1 MKNIAVLGLG
11 YFGLPLAVEFGKIR
25 KVIGFDTS
33 QERVNELKKGRDS
46 TQECSV
52 ENIKLA
58 TKLSFSSDVSSIKS
72 AQIYIVTVPTPINT
86 ENAPDLA
93 PLNSASSI
101 IASVLE
107 RGDIVIYEST
117 VFPGATEEM
126 CVPILED
133 ISGLEFNKDFFCG
146 YSPERINPGDR
157 INSLTQIKKVTSGSN
172 EKIAYEI
179 DNLYS
184 SIIEAGTWL
193 APSIKV
199 AEAAKVIENTQRDIN
214 ISIVNEF
221 ALIFDKIGIDTTE
234 VLEAASTKWNFMHF
248 KPGLVG
254 GHCIAVDPYYLSY
267 KAKSAGKSADLIDT
281 ARKINNSIPSFI
293 AEKVYNGVKSL
304 DGETRKPKVLIIG
317 FTFKADCPDLRNS
330 KDFDIMQ
337 RLIDLEINVDAM
349 ILGLNE
355 IF

>member
-1 MKNIAVLGLG
+1 MWLQ
-11 YFGLPLAVEFGKIR
+11 
-25 KVIGFDTS
+25 S
-33 QERVNELKKGRDS
+33 
-46 TQECSV
+46 
-52 ENIKLA
+52 
-58 TKLSFSSDVSSIKS
+58 
-72 AQIYIVTVPTPINT
+72 
-86 ENAPDLA
+86 
-93 PLNSASSI
+93 
-101 IASVLE
+101 
-107 RGDIVIYEST
+107 RG
-117 VFPGATEEM
+117 
-126 CVPILED
+126 
-133 ISGLEFNKDFFCG
+133 
-146 YSPERINPGDR
+146 INPGDR

-281 ARKINNSIPSFI
+281 ARKLTTAYLLSLQ
-293 AEKVYNGVKSL
+293 KSL
-304 DGETRKPKVLIIG
+304 QWCEKFGWRDKKT
-317 FTFKADCPDLRNS
+317 
-330 KDFDIMQ
+330 
-337 RLIDLEINVDAM
+337 
-349 ILGLNE
+349 
-355 IF
+355 

>member
-1 MKNIAVLGLG
+1 M
-11 YFGLPLAVEFGKIR
+11 
-25 KVIGFDTS
+25 S

-117 VFPGATEEM
+117 VFPGAKEEM

-184 SIIEAGTWL
+184 SIIEAERGWL
-193 APSIKV
+193 PQSKL
-199 AEAAKVIENTQRDIN
+199 Q
-214 ISIVNEF
+214 
-221 ALIFDKIGIDTTE
+221 
-234 VLEAASTKWNFMHF
+234 
-248 KPGLVG
+248 KP
-254 GHCIAVDPYYLSY
+254 
-267 KAKSAGKSADLIDT
+267 
-281 ARKINNSIPSFI
+281 RK
-293 AEKVYNGVKSL
+293 
-304 DGETRKPKVLIIG
+304 
-317 FTFKADCPDLRNS
+317 
-330 KDFDIMQ
+330 
-337 RLIDLEINVDAM
+337 
-349 ILGLNE
+349 
-355 IF
+355 